1 MAKQKSDDSLK
12 SWFDIIYKE
21 PSLKGINLDIE
32 KTLVYRKSRKWEIF

>member
-32 KTLVYRKSRKWEIF
+32 KLWYIEKAGNGKF